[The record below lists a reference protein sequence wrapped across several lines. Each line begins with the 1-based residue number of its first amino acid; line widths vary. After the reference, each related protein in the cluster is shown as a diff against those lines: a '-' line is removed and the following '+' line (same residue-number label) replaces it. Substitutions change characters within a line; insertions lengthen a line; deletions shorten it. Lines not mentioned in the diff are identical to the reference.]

1 MAKDSERH
9 TALSPLEQQLLR
21 RLAQGKLDK
30 VIAQEIGGT
39 EEQVAAQRQ
48 ALVQK
53 LNIQYRFQL
62 CAAVNKLAPWPEL
75 S

>member
-1 MAKDSERH
+1 
-9 TALSPLEQQLLR
+9 
-21 RLAQGKLDK
+21 
-30 VIAQEIGGT
+30 
-39 EEQVAAQRQ
+39 VAAQRQ

-62 CAAVNKLAPWPEL
+62 CAAVNKLAPWPDL

>member
-30 VIAQEIGGT
+30 VFAQEIGGT

-62 CAAVNKLAPWPEL
+62 CAAVNKLAPWPDL